1 MTAWGLRTWLAL
13 ALLATGC
20 APPQRTCLTVA
31 ARCNSLVGIC
41 EQPPAACAEVPAGAN
56 QALVEILSN
65 PTTAEIYVEG
75 KSIGRTP
82 ITYPIWYN
90 SQTRFIRVSA
100 EPLYPGQARQEHRLR
115 APPLPARIQFFMN
128 NPAQSATES
137 QEEH

>member
-1 MTAWGLRTWLAL
+1 MSGWGLRGGLAL
-13 ALLATGC
+13 ALLAAGC
-20 APPQRTCLTVA
+20 APPQRTCLSVA

-41 EQPPAACAEVPAGAN
+41 EQPPAACAEVPVGAN

-82 ITYPIWYN
+82 ITYPLWYN

-128 NPAQSATES
+128 NPAQSDAES
-137 QEEH
+137 QQEH

>member
-31 ARCNSLVGIC
+31 ARCNSLIGIC

-75 KSIGRTP
+75 KSIGHTP

>member
-1 MTAWGLRTWLAL
+1 MSGWGLRGGLAL

-20 APPQRTCLTVA
+20 APPQRTCLSAA

-82 ITYPIWYN
+82 ITYPLWYN